1 VEDVP
6 VKEDYVETH
15 RRSFDKTS
23 SIIIRA
29 AAPIIDYTSVL
40 RDQIYHKNSSYRN
53 LKSNLNRA
61 TSKNRSKSPNKSKE
75 NSCPPASPKSPKG

>member
-1 VEDVP
+1 MEDNP
-6 VKEDYVETH
+6 GKEDYVETQ

-23 SIIIRA
+23 SIVIRA

-40 RDQIYHKNSSYRN
+40 RDQIHHKNGSYRN

-61 TSKNRSKSPNKSKE
+61 TSNNRSKSPNKSKD
-75 NSCPPASPKSPKG
+75 NSSPASPKSPKG